1 MPIHKSQ
8 EFIAKAVETVA
19 VMSGKPTD
27 GIWLE
32 VLGAQTVPAI
42 AKWDISAC
50 RRRSEWPGRVA
61 HGLPK
66 QDFGID
72 VAARSLSV
80 RSRACT

>member
-32 VLGAQTVPAI
+32 VLVTQTASAI
-42 AKWDISAC
+42 ARWDISAC
-50 RRRSEWPGRVA
+50 WRRSEWPDRVA

-66 QDFGID
+66 QDVGID
-72 VAARSLSV
+72 VVARSLSV

>member
-19 VMSGKPTD
+19 VMSGNPTD

-32 VLGAQTVPAI
+32 VLVTQTVPAI
-42 AKWDISAC
+42 AERDISAC
-50 RRRSEWPGRVA
+50 WWRSEWPDRVA

-66 QDFGID
+66 QHVGID
-72 VAARSLSV
+72 VVARSLSV